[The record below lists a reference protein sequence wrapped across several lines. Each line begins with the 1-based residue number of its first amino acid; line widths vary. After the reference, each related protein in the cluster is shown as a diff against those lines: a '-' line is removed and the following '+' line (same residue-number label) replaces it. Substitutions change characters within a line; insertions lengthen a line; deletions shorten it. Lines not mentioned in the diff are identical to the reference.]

1 MSGWARKADRFVI
14 ASPKMKYPS
23 PCGGITFIEKKK
35 IDGFGRVVSQFEF
48 PLSAYSVEK
57 LENLQSRFFRY
68 H

>member
-35 IDGFGRVVSQFEF
+35 IDRFGIVS
-48 PLSAYSVEK
+48 V
-57 LENLQSRFFRY
+57 
-68 H
+68 